1 MKLRHGIQV
10 KLIKH
15 RNYLVIY
22 TDELGR
28 AAVFDTHGP
37 VLLNVLAPHEL
48 RELRLEDILHRRA
61 FERP

>member
-1 MKLRHGIQV
+1 MKLRHGLRV
-10 KLIKH
+10 KLLK
-15 RNYLVIY
+15 RSNYLVIY

-48 RELRLEDILHRRA
+48 RELRLEDILHKRA
-61 FERP
+61 YERP